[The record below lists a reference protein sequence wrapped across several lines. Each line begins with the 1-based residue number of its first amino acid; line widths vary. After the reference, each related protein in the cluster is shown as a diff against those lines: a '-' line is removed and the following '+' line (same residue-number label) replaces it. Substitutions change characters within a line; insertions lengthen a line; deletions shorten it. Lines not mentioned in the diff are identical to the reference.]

1 MRRDS
6 LIIGSDEVIRAQVD
20 AFASALR
27 TLARQHK
34 VAHNPRLTMAVKDA
48 KIGNIHLAYLRG
60 IEIGIPED
68 TLMSVRTLIFG

>member
-1 MRRDS
+1 MRKDS
-6 LIIGSDEVIRAQVD
+6 LIIASDKDRSQVA
-20 AFASALR
+20 AFACSLR

-34 VAHNPRLTMAVKDA
+34 VAHNPLLTLAVKDA

-68 TLMSVRTLIFG
+68 TLMSIRTLIFG